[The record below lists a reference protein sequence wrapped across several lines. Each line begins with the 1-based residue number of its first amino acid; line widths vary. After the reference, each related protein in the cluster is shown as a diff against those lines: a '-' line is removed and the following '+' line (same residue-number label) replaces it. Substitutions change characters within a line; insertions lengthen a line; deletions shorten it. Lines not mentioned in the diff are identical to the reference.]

1 MFLDLNV
8 NNRLKTFKVN
18 NYMKNERWKLIKSL
32 FNKIEASNHFIQD
45 VIQNLNCLCF
55 FCGVAG
61 ILMFIFF
68 LYGNSPEI
76 KELH

>member
-32 FNKIEASNHFIQD
+32 FNKIEASNHCIQD
-45 VIQNLNCLCF
+45 VIQNLNCFLF